1 MKKHY
6 TETIAKLQKI
16 TGIEQHI
23 KNTMYLFFLWQENI
37 SSLLCR
43 IMDLLWYILGAHN
56 SIIFKSVQIHFQK
69 FVQCPGPWKTDNTF
83 GATVML
89 RGASK

>member
-6 TETIAKLQKI
+6 TETVAKLHKI

-23 KNTMYLFFLWQENI
+23 KNTMYLFFLWQENT
-37 SSLLCR
+37 SNLLCR
-43 IMDLLWYILGAHN
+43 IIDLSWYILGAHC
-56 SIIFKSVQIHFQK
+56 SITFKSVQIHFQK
-69 FVQCPGPWKTDNTF
+69 FVQCPGPWKTDNIF